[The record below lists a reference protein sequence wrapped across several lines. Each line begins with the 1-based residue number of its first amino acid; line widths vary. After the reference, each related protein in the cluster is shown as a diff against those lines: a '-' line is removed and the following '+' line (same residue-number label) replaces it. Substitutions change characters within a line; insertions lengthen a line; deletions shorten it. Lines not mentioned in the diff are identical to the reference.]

1 MNPVQTSFST
11 EASAPATTEYR
22 ISRDVSDRQTQTREG
37 TEFGAMRLSRD
48 KIMHLSHLIVQTLED
63 QKLVKLLKE
72 HHSLRME
79 IANTMLEELSIEEEV
94 EKEVQRI
101 LRSYKRKIIEGS
113 REWDVM
119 YRKTFE
125 EQMKKRGRIS

>member
-1 MNPVQTSFST
+1 
-11 EASAPATTEYR
+11 
-22 ISRDVSDRQTQTREG
+22 
-37 TEFGAMRLSRD
+37 
-48 KIMHLSHLIVQTLED
+48 MHLSHLIVQALD
-63 QKLVKLLKE
+63 DKNLVTWLKDRN
-72 HHSLRME
+72 SLRME
-79 IANTMLEELSIEEEV
+79 IANMMLDELSVEEEV

-101 LRSYKRKIIEGS
+101 LRSYKRKIVEGS